1 MGHCS
6 TRGEKSEERNE
17 RQAGRVTQEE
27 LSPSLRMWHL
37 KKLLSDELWKAF
49 QISRIIEK
57 QAGASYNKISG
68 KRAKMS
74 ASSCKDGSWVKML
87 AAKPDN
93 LEFNPWDSTWK
104 EEKFDSCN

>member
-1 MGHCS
+1 M
-6 TRGEKSEERNE
+6 
-17 RQAGRVTQEE
+17 
-27 LSPSLRMWHL
+27 

-93 LEFNPWDSTWK
+93 LEFNPWNPHGWKVRIYSCKFFSVSTHVLWHVHDHVYTHK
-104 EEKFDSCN
+104 